1 MKVIPGDCLIDIKA
15 VAARLGVS
23 VSAVKR
29 LRQQGD
35 LPPSGRVGHSVR
47 WRSSDIDSYVS
58 RLVRA
63 PDYGSQ

>member
-15 VAARLGVS
+15 VSTRLGVS
-23 VSAVKR
+23 VSTVKR
-29 LRQQGD
+29 LRRQGD
-35 LPPSGRVGHSVR
+35 LPPSGRVGRSIR
-47 WRSSDIDSYVS
+47 WRSSDIDSYVG